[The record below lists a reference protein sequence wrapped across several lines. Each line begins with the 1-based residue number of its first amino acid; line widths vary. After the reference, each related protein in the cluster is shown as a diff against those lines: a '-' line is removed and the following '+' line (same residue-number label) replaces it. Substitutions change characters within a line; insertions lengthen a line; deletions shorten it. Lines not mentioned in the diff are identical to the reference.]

1 MIEVVCEGR
10 RFGDRT
16 NENARDWLW
25 VVLVAWAAKSVSLFA
40 GQDLGSDSTFLP
52 HGRNHGDHEFITRF
66 KLRLDFLAD
75 VVFRN
80 TQVLSDVSVV
90 AHQGHVAFID
100 VNQLVVYPLNGGNIH
115 VVGGG
120 AHIFILLV
128 GEDVDT
134 NQVNL
139 SMSVFAGLGGG
150 HLYNFAGT
158 SLQHHIAVLTQ
169 SRALHRVGG
178 GGARLA
184 SREVKI
190 GICHG
195 AMGQGCCRRH
205 SQINNLNIKH

>member
-52 HGRNHGDHEFITRF
+52 HGRNHGDHEFITGF
-66 KLRLDFLAD
+66 ELCLDFLANFA
-75 VVFRN
+75 FRD
-80 TQVLSDVSVV
+80 TQVLPDFTVV

-100 VNQLVVYPLNGGNIH
+100 VNQLVVYPLDGGNIH
-115 VVGGG
+115 VVGGR
-120 AHIFILLV
+120 AHIFMLLV
-128 GEDVDT
+128 GKDVDA

-139 SMSVFAGLGGG
+139 GMSVLAGLGGG
-150 HLYNFAGT
+150 HLHNFAGM
-158 SLQHHIAVLTQ
+158 SLQHNIPVLTQ

-178 GGARLA
+178 GGAGLA

-195 AMGQGCCRRH
+195 AMGQRC
-205 SQINNLNIKH
+205 